1 MNRRRKNCKKKG
13 ERSSW
18 KERKRNLKQ
27 KGRSRS
33 VLLLVVEVEV
43 AAEVEVVVEA
53 EVEVEA
59 LLKVGAPLKTMMR
72 AQTQMVMEMQWSHHQ
87 AVRTLRSLAALALM
101 NVTV

>member
-1 MNRRRKNCKKKG
+1 M
-13 ERSSW
+13 
-18 KERKRNLKQ
+18 
-27 KGRSRS
+27 
-33 VLLLVVEVEV
+33 VEVEV

-53 EVEVEA
+53 LRDVAEALEDEVEVEA

-72 AQTQMVMEMQWSHHQ
+72 AQTQMVIEMQWSHRQ